1 MSTFPIVAFQVYCNP
16 EMYLRQ
22 QIYIYIY
29 LYIHINIQI
38 QICTPEYLQAV
49 R

>member
-22 QIYIYIY
+22 QIYISIY
-29 LYIHINIQI
+29 TYKYTN
-38 QICTPEYLQAV
+38 TNMYT
-49 R
+49 